1 MTNSTKLKVRKQ
13 NGKIEVL
20 VLVNHPMET
29 GQRQHK
35 TTKEPVSAHYIQT
48 MTIELNG
55 KAVAEANLG
64 PGVAKNPLMGIEL
77 DGARSGDKFTARWID
92 NKGQSGFG
100 EAMVE

>member
-1 MTNSTKLKVRKQ
+1 MANSTKLRLRRQ

-35 TTKEPVSAHYIQT
+35 TTKDPIPANYIQT

-55 KAVAEANLG
+55 MTVAEANLG
-64 PGVAKNPLMGIEL
+64 PGVAKNPLTGIEL
-77 DGARSGDKFTARWID
+77 NGVESGDRVTTKWTD
-92 NKGQSGFG
+92 NKGQSGVG
-100 EAMVE
+100 EVVVG